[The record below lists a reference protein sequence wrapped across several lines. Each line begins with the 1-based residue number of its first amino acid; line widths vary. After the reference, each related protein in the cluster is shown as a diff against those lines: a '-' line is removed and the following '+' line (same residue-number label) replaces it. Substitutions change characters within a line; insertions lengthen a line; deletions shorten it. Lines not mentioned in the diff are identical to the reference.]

1 MSENQSFFKMFK
13 YRIDK
18 FLYFFYGEKFFK
30 KIRYDWGKFPK
41 RYEILQN
48 IIDLNKYKSYLEIGC
63 DKNQYFSF
71 LNIDH
76 KVGVDPVE
84 GGNIKTTSDNFF
96 STNKENFDM
105 IFIDGLHEYSQV
117 MKDIQNSLKF
127 INRSGVILLHD
138 CLLRTIWNQITPR
151 INSDWNGD
159 VWKAIVECRTYDNID
174 TYTCIADRGIGIIFK
189 RKNRNKLSINITNF
203 KKLSYKEYFLNHNKY
218 MNLVSHNLINELF
231 ND

>member
-63 DKNQYFSF
+63 DKNQSFSF

-76 KVGVDPVE
+76 RVGVDPVE

-96 STNKENFDM
+96 STNQENFDM

-127 INRSGVILLHD
+127 INKRGVILLHD
-138 CLLRTIWNQITPR
+138 CLQRTIWNQITPR

-174 TYTCIADRGIGIIFK
+174 TYTCVADRGIGIIFK
-189 RKNRNKLSINITNF
+189 RKNRNKLSINTTNF